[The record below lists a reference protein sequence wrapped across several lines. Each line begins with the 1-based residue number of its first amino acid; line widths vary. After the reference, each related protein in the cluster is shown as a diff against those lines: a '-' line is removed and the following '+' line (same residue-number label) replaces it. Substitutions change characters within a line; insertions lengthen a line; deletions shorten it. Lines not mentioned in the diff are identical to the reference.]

1 MNTADM
7 MAVSVQPQTAQK
19 GQSTKTT
26 ARTGKGSSRG
36 QDSFDTA
43 MSRMEKDA
51 VPLTAE
57 SSEPAGD
64 KAESIDPDEGNQ
76 AVRTLL
82 AAGMALLPQETGAV
96 MTQENAAPIPGNS
109 GDADRSFSDINP
121 DGNGIAVMQNQT
133 GNLQSLIPQPADQKT
148 RQQKF
153 LAMLSGQPLT
163 AGQTG
168 FFSKTEG
175 GEAIPSSQNVAVL
188 SEPVSLQNLLMSD
201 QQTLPA
207 STRNIAAG
215 AVKGLAHQQE
225 NVTVSALQNLQEDSM
240 ADDVSVVGALQDIA
254 AVQQQSAGD
263 SAAAEKTAEGKKLS
277 NFFGIAAVSVE
288 DRRRVV
294 PGQEMPQGNGD
305 AQSEQQEMQQNNG
318 QQNTRL
324 TLTADDRPAAA
335 DAENPSAKTDD
346 AVVLPE
352 RSYREAAPSAMRVEA
367 GVSHTVSAGTFQ
379 QTLQSSISSSAP
391 AESVPRQMPSDYDV
405 PRQIVEHARLIRN
418 TGDTQMV
425 IKLNPQHLGELTLKV
440 SVSENGA
447 VNASFHSDNAQV
459 RTIIE
464 NSLVQLRQE
473 LNQQGLKVDSV
484 EVYAGLSDGQL
495 PQEQGQ
501 QAWQNGQG
509 GTRRSVRGV
518 VMDAGEYEDD
528 GQLTAAAARDSQRSA
543 ADGVDYRI

>member
-7 MAVSVQPQTAQK
+7 MAVSVQPQAAQK
-19 GQSTKTT
+19 GQSTKPA
-26 ARTGKGSSRG
+26 ARTGKGTSRG

-43 MSRMEKDA
+43 MSRMEKGA
-51 VPLTAE
+51 AALTTE
-57 SSEPAGD
+57 SSEPAEG
-64 KAESIDPDEGNQ
+64 KAESPEPDEGKQ

-82 AAGMALLPQETGAV
+82 AAGMALVPQETGMV
-96 MTQENAAPIPGNS
+96 MTQENTALTPENGAASKSFLPGMNT
-109 GDADRSFSDINP
+109 A
-121 DGNGIAVMQNQT
+121 GNGVAAMQNAT
-133 GNLQSLIPQPADQKT
+133 GDLQSLIPQPAGQQL
-148 RQQKF
+148 RQQNF

-163 AGQTG
+163 AEQTG
-168 FFSKTEG
+168 SLSPAADALPNT
-175 GEAIPSSQNVAVL
+175 AVL
-188 SEPVSLQNLLMSD
+188 SDPVSLQNLLLSD
-201 QQTLPA
+201 QQALSA
-207 STRNIAAG
+207 VKEKNAAG
-215 AVKGLAHQQE
+215 AVTTDPAQQQASM
-225 NVTVSALQNLQEDSM
+225 TASALQNLQTDSV
-240 ADDVSVVGALQDIA
+240 AGDASVIGMLQDVVA
-254 AVQQQSAGD
+254 LQQQSAGNSPD
-263 SAAAEKTAEGKKLS
+263 TEKKAEGKNLS
-277 NFFGIAAVSVE
+277 GFFGTAAVSVE
-288 DRRRVV
+288 DRRRVM
-294 PGQEMPQGNGD
+294 PDGDMPQGNGD

-318 QQNTRL
+318 RQDTRL
-324 TLTADDRPAAA
+324 TPIADDRPAAA
-335 DAENPSAKTDD
+335 DAENPAVKTGD

-352 RSYREAAPSAMRVEA
+352 RSLREAAPSAVRSEA
-367 GVSHTVSAGTFQ
+367 GASHTVSAGTFQ
-379 QTLQSSISSSAP
+379 QTLQSSLSSSAP
-391 AESVPRQMPSDYDV
+391 AESVPQQMQSDYGV

-495 PQEQGQ
+495 PQDQGQ

-509 GTRRSVRGV
+509 GNRRLVRGAA
-518 VMDAGEYEDD
+518 MDAGAYEDD
-528 GQLTAAAARDSQRSA
+528 DPLNVVAVQDSQRSA

>member
-7 MAVSVQPQTAQK
+7 MAVSVQPQAAQK
-19 GQSTKTT
+19 GQSTKAA
-26 ARTGKGSSRG
+26 ARTGKGTSRG

-51 VPLTAE
+51 AALTTE
-57 SSEPAGD
+57 SSEPAEG
-64 KAESIDPDEGNQ
+64 KAESPEPDEGKQ

-82 AAGMALLPQETGAV
+82 AAGVALVPQETGTV
-96 MTQENAAPIPGNS
+96 MTQENTALATENGAVSESFLPGMNT
-109 GDADRSFSDINP
+109 A
-121 DGNGIAVMQNQT
+121 GNGVAAMQNTT
-133 GNLQSLIPQPADQKT
+133 GDLQSLIPQPAGQKL
-148 RQQKF
+148 RQQNF

-163 AGQTG
+163 AEQTG
-168 FFSKTEG
+168 SLSPAADALPNT
-175 GEAIPSSQNVAVL
+175 AVL
-188 SEPVSLQNLLMSD
+188 SDPVSLQNLLLSD
-201 QQTLPA
+201 QQALPA
-207 STRNIAAG
+207 ARENPAAG
-215 AVKGLAHQQE
+215 AVETNPVQQQASM
-225 NVTVSALQNLQEDSM
+225 TASALQNLQTDSV
-240 ADDVSVVGALQDIA
+240 ADDVSVIGMLQDA
-254 AVQQQSAGD
+254 AAAQQQSAGNSPD
-263 SAAAEKTAEGKKLS
+263 TEKKAEGKNLS
-277 NFFGIAAVSVE
+277 GFFGTAAVSVE
-288 DRRRVV
+288 DRRRVM
-294 PGQEMPQGNGD
+294 PDGNMPQGNGD

-318 QQNTRL
+318 RQDTRL
-324 TLTADDRPAAA
+324 TPIADDRPAAA
-335 DAENPSAKTDD
+335 DAENPAVKTGD

-352 RSYREAAPSAMRVEA
+352 RSLREAAPSAVRSEA
-367 GVSHTVSAGTFQ
+367 GASHTVSAGTFQ
-379 QTLQSSISSSAP
+379 QTLQSSLSSSAP
-391 AESVPRQMPSDYDV
+391 AESVPQQMQSDYGV

-509 GTRRSVRGV
+509 GNRRLVRGAA
-518 VMDAGEYEDD
+518 MDAGAYEDD
-528 GQLTAAAARDSQRSA
+528 DPLNVVAVQDSQRSA